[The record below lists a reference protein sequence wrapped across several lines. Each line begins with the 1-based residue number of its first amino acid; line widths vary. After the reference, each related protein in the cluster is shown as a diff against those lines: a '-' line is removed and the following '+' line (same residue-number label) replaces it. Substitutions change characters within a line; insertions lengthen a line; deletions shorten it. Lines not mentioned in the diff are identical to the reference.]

1 MDYDTF
7 IISIKNDS
15 PPNEFPAPELAM
27 WHALNDNWDSA
38 HHVAQSINNDIGSWI
53 HAYLH
58 RIEGDLSNATYWY
71 QRANR
76 PLYQG
81 SQEDEAEEIIRFIL
95 TI

>member
-15 PPNEFPAPELAM
+15 PPNECPAPELAM
-27 WHALNDNWDSA
+27 WHALNYNWDSA